1 MAMSKRNIL
10 LCSLLLIITAFS
22 SIALAAETTATPAPY
37 ASIVAYNQNNINQN
51 KPEVSTLGV
60 FDIINMTPWNI
71 SVGPGPA
78 GTAMLQGMTTSSQKF
93 TSLWLAGFNN
103 NKTAW
108 NPNDPAPSISG
119 FGGGFAFHSFQI
131 ALSNL
136 NNAWSL
142 KNKVS
147 GSKNS
152 NTPNYSETVYY
163 ETVPIVFNSSSFSQG
178 SNTVA
183 LNFSATSTVG
193 FNVMYMLPGGMTPV
207 EDFYPGT
214 TLSFGDG
221 TNSYGWQSFEMV
233 PGSTVGKNTTHF
245 LTLQAL
251 QGQGSAGLKSWQ
263 PIVAKLGGQQSFAGK
278 DGSAPGTTVL
288 APNYLNVSG
297 LVYPNFSAVAGD
309 GQNLDLVVII
319 QAGGYTDM
327 QLLFLAVP
335 NSNNGFL
342 KP

>member
-1 MAMSKRNIL
+1 MIKRNFL
-10 LCSLLLIITAFS
+10 LCSLLVLVTVFTGSAF
-22 SIALAAETTATPAPY
+22 AAAATSVPTATPTPY
-37 ASIVAYNQNNINQN
+37 ASIVAFNQNNINQS

-60 FDIINMTPWNI
+60 FDIVNMTPWNI
-71 SVGPGPA
+71 SIGPGPS

-103 NKTAW
+103 NKAPW
-108 NPNDPAPSISG
+108 NPNTPPAASTG

-147 GSKNS
+147 GSKNP
-152 NTPNYSETVYY
+152 NTAGYSETVYY
-163 ETVPIVFNSSSFSQG
+163 ETVPIVFNSSSFTQG
-178 SNTVA
+178 NNTVA

-193 FNVMYMLPGGMTPV
+193 FNAVFFQGMY
-207 EDFYPGT
+207 EDMYPGT

-221 TNSYGWQSFEMV
+221 VNSYGWQSFEMV
-233 PGSTVGKNTTHF
+233 PASTSGKNTTHF

-251 QGQGSAGLKSWQ
+251 QGQGAGANSWK
-263 PIVAKLGGQQSFAGK
+263 PIAAKLGGVQSFAGK
-278 DGSAPGTTVL
+278 DGSAPGTNVL

-297 LVYPNFSAVAGD
+297 LVYPNFSSVTGD
-309 GQNLDLVVII
+309 GQNLDLVVIV
-319 QAGGYTDM
+319 QAGGYADM

-335 NSNNGFL
+335 SSNNGFL
-342 KP
+342 QP

>member
-10 LCSLLLIITAFS
+10 LCFLLLILTAFS
-22 SIALAAETTATPAPY
+22 SIAFAAEATASITTATPPPY
-37 ASIVAYNQNNINQN
+37 ASIVAYNQNNINQS
-51 KPEVSTLGV
+51 KPEASTLGV

-108 NPNDPAPSISG
+108 NPNNPAPSISG

-136 NNAWSL
+136 NNAWAL

-147 GSKNS
+147 GAKSS
-152 NTPNYSETVYY
+152 NAQSYSETVFY
-163 ETVPIVFNSSSFSQG
+163 ETVPIVFNSSSFAQG
-178 SNTVA
+178 NNTVA

-193 FNVMYMLPGGMTPV
+193 FNGVFFQGMY
-207 EDFYPGT
+207 EDMFPAT

-233 PGSTVGKNTTHF
+233 PASTVGKNTTHF

-251 QGQGSAGLKSWQ
+251 QGQGTGVNSWK
-263 PIVAKLGGQQSFAGK
+263 PIVAKMGGQQSFTGK

-288 APNYLNVSG
+288 APSYLNVSG
-297 LVYPNFSAVAGD
+297 LVYPNFSAVTGD
-309 GQNLDLVVII
+309 GQNLDLVVIV
-319 QAGGYTDM
+319 QAGGYADM

-335 NSNNGFL
+335 SSNDGFL
-342 KP
+342 KQ